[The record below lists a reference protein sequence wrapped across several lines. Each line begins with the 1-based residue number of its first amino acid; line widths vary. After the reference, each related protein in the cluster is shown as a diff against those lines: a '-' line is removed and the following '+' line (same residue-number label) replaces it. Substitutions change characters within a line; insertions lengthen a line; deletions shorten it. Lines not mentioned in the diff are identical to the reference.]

1 MNWMKK
7 ITAGS
12 SGSEIAEAALV
23 LPLMFTILLGIY
35 WFGRAYNVYA
45 TLNFA
50 ARDAVRTGVAPTC
63 AMCGGGPTG
72 ANSFPSLNVMA
83 QVVQQDLQ
91 ASQIDWTQVQPLL
104 LANVDLPPGDTA
116 YFSCNGTGGVS
127 NCSLPSGGYPQ
138 ICVLP
143 NVYMDYVSADSD
155 LQSCG
160 ISVSFQ
166 YPYQMS
172 LPFTS
177 LNMTRVMLKAQ
188 AQMAQEN

>member
-23 LPLMFTILLGIY
+23 LPLMFTLLLGIY

-50 ARDAVRTGVAPTC
+50 ARDAVRTAVAPTC
-63 AMCGGGPTG
+63 AMCIGGNAFATPN
-72 ANSFPSLNVMA
+72 AMA
-83 QVVQQDLQ
+83 QVVLQDLQ
-91 ASQIDWTQVQPLL
+91 AANIDPTQVQPLPT
-104 LANVDLPPGDTA
+104 ANLDLPPGDPA
-116 YFSCNGTGGVS
+116 FISCATGAGVP
-127 NCSLPSGGYPQ
+127 NCSVPSTGPQ
-138 ICVLP
+138 ICVFQ
-143 NVYMDYVSADSD
+143 NVYMDYVSADPD

-160 ISVSFQ
+160 VSVSFQ

-177 LNMTRVMLKAQ
+177 LNMTRFMLKAE